1 MFGLGILA
9 PLFAAAGI
17 IGASIPLILHLL
29 NRERARRLVFGT
41 IRFIQM
47 SHQTNVRRH
56 KLKRLLLLLMRILIL
71 ALLGFAFARPF
82 FAEAPVI
89 AQKIGGKRNAIVI
102 LDTSYSMQYEKVF
115 ENAKREGIKILD
127 GLDATD
133 AAGLILSSDNARVVA
148 PLGSELS
155 HIRAALNDAGA
166 TYKPTD
172 YLDALQTADE
182 ILVSIPIGEKQI
194 YLIADMQKRGWE
206 NFIETDKLNPD
217 VQIQFIDV
225 HPEQPRNF
233 AITDLS
239 VPPVIL
245 KEQKASYL
253 VARVRNFSD
262 EAVEN
267 LPVRLF
273 VDGNMIHTVELD
285 IEPGDLA
292 DAVFRV
298 DFQDEATHIGWVE
311 LPEDALGGDNE
322 RYFTLQSLRS
332 IKVHAVRDK
341 PRTQNP
347 HQHLHGQTMETFFM
361 KMAFTAGSGA
371 VPIDF
376 TESSSVPGAAA
387 LNRTDV
393 LVLANVAQLSSDEA
407 GRVAAYVA
415 SGGGLIVTVGDNIDT
430 DVYEQRLG
438 GEIGLMPCNFVRPV
452 GDAFD
457 RQQFRVLATVKY
469 EHPIF
474 VPFKEPNHGDFGKAR
489 FYRIFQAVPTANA
502 TVIASY
508 DDGSPALFEKPYGN
522 LGRVLCFTS
531 TIDREWNDL
540 PIRAVYLPFLHES
553 IKYLALKNVETM
565 PDYRVGDYI
574 ELKVSQT
581 ENENITESREIA
593 IFNPNNVETRF
604 GRNKDVTPTAEN
616 TPQAKSVRK
625 GNPRNLKV
633 AGIPHSPSSVLYTDT
648 SVPGIYSVHRSGT
661 EVTDYFV
668 VNVDTTESDLAVRDV
683 EELASMLKGA
693 ADELVEDKPT
703 AELVAQYN
711 EDVERNQNV
720 WIYLMLAVFALAVT
734 EMFLANRV

>member
-9 PLFAAAGI
+9 PLFAIAGI
-17 IGASIPLILHLL
+17 VGASIPLILHLL

-56 KLKRLLLLLMRILIL
+56 KLKRLLLLLMRILML

-82 FAEAPVI
+82 FAEAPII
-89 AQKIGGKRNAIVI
+89 AQKTGGKRNAIII
-102 LDTSYSMQYEKVF
+102 LDTSYSMQYEEVF

-133 AAGLILSSDNARVVA
+133 AACLMLSSDDGRVVA
-148 PLGSELS
+148 PLGSEFP
-155 HIRAALNDAGA
+155 HIRAALNDAEA

-182 ILVSIPIGEKQI
+182 ILASIPIGEKQV

-225 HPEQPRNF
+225 HPEQPHNF
-233 AITDLS
+233 AITDLN

-262 EAVEN
+262 TAVEN

-273 VDGNMIHTVELD
+273 IDGNMIHTVQLD
-285 IEPGDLA
+285 IEPDDLA
-292 DAVFRV
+292 DAAFRV
-298 DFQDEATHIGWVE
+298 DFQDEATHTGWVE
-311 LPEDALGGDNE
+311 LPEDSLGADNK

-332 IKVHAVRDK
+332 IKVHAVSDK
-341 PRTQNP
+341 PRTQSPN
-347 HQHLHGQTMETFFM
+347 QNLHGQTIETFFM
-361 KMAFTAGSGA
+361 KRALTAGSDA

-376 TESSSVPGAAA
+376 TESSSVPGATT

-393 LVLANVAQLSSDEA
+393 LILANVAQLSSNEA
-407 GRVAAYVA
+407 QRVAAYVT
-415 SGGGLIVTVGDNIDT
+415 SGGGLIVTVGDNINA

-438 GEIGLMPCNFVRPV
+438 DEIGLMPCNFVRPV

-474 VPFKEPNHGDFGKAR
+474 APFKEPNHGDFGKAR
-489 FYRIFQAVPTANA
+489 FYRIFQAVPTGTTAI
-502 TVIASY
+502 VIASY

-553 IKYLALKNVETM
+553 IKYLALKDAETL
-565 PDYRVGDYI
+565 PDYRVGDTI
-574 ELKVSQT
+574 KLKVSET
-581 ENENITESREIA
+581 ENERITRNGEIA
-593 IFNPNNVETRF
+593 IFNPNNVETRL
-604 GRNKDVTPTAEN
+604 GQNKDATPTAEN
-616 TPQAKSVRK
+616 TPQ
-625 GNPRNLKV
+625 N
-633 AGIPHSPSSVLYTDT
+633 SVLYTDT
-648 SVPGIYSVHRSGT
+648 AIPGIYSVHRSGT

-668 VNVDTTESDLAVRDV
+668 VNVDTSESDLAARDV
-683 EELASMLKGA
+683 EELTSMLKGT
-693 ADELVEDKPT
+693 ADELVENKPT

-711 EDVERNQNV
+711 EDVEKNQNV
-720 WIYLMLAVFALAVT
+720 WIYLMLAVFALAIT
-734 EMFLANRV
+734 EMFLANRF

>member
-1 MFGLGILA
+1 MFGLGVLA
-9 PLFAAAGI
+9 PLFAIAGV

-56 KLKRLLLLLMRILIL
+56 KLKRLLLLLMRILML

-89 AQKIGGKRNAIVI
+89 AQKTGGKRNAIVI
-102 LDTSYSMQYEKVF
+102 LDTSYSMQYEAVF
-115 ENAKREGIKILD
+115 ENAKKEGIEILD

-133 AAGLILSSDNARVVA
+133 AACLILSSDNARVVA
-148 PLGSELS
+148 PLGSEFS
-155 HIRAALNDAGA
+155 HIRAALNDAEA

-182 ILVSIPIGEKQI
+182 ILASIPIGEKQI
-194 YLIADMQKRGWE
+194 YVIADMQKRGWE

-225 HPEQPRNF
+225 HPEQPHNF
-233 AITDLS
+233 AITGLN

-245 KEQKASYL
+245 KEQQASYL
-253 VARVRNFSD
+253 VARVRNFSN

-273 VDGNMIHTVELD
+273 VDGNMIRTVQLD
-285 IEPGDLA
+285 IEPDDLA
-292 DAVFRV
+292 DAAFRV
-298 DFQDEATHIGWVE
+298 DFQDEATHTGWVE
-311 LPEDALGGDNE
+311 LPEDALRVDNK

-332 IKVHAVRDK
+332 IKVHAVSDK

-347 HQHLHGQTMETFFM
+347 SRNLYGQTMETFFM
-361 KMAFTAGSGA
+361 GVALTAGRDA

-376 TESSSVPGAAA
+376 TESNTVPNTAI

-393 LVLANVAQLSSDEA
+393 LVLANVAQLSSDDA
-407 GRVAAYVA
+407 GRIATYVA
-415 SGGGLIVTVGDNIDT
+415 SGGGLIVTVGDNIDP

-474 VPFKEPNHGDFGKAR
+474 APFKEPNHGDFGKAR
-489 FYRIFQAVPTANA
+489 FYRIFQAVPTVDS
-502 TVIASY
+502 TVIAAY
-508 DDGSPALFEKPYGN
+508 DDGSPALFEKPYGS

-553 IKYLALKNVETM
+553 IKYLALKDAETL
-565 PDYRVGDYI
+565 PDYHVGDYV
-574 ELKVSQT
+574 ELKVSDT
-581 ENENITESREIA
+581 ENEIIAENREVA
-593 IFNPNNVETRF
+593 IFNPNNVETRV
-604 GRNKDVTPTAEN
+604 GRSKDVAPTAEN
-616 TPQAKSVRK
+616 TLQ
-625 GNPRNLKV
+625 G
-633 AGIPHSPSSVLYTDT
+633 GVLYTDT
-648 SVPGIYSVHRSGT
+648 AIPGIYSVHRSGV
-661 EVTDYFV
+661 EGQDYFV
-668 VNVDTTESDLAVRDV
+668 VNVDTTESDLAARDV

-720 WIYLMLAVFALAVT
+720 WIYLMFAVFALAVT

>member
-1 MFGLGILA
+1 MIFLA
-9 PLFAAAGI
+9 PLFAVAGI
-17 IGASIPLILHLL
+17 VGASIPLILHLL
-29 NRERARRLVFGT
+29 NRERARQLVFGT

-102 LDTSYSMQYEKVF
+102 LDTSYSMQYEEVF
-115 ENAKREGIKILD
+115 ENARKEGTKILD

-133 AAGLILSSDNARVVA
+133 AACLILSSDNARVVA
-148 PLGSELS
+148 PLGSDFS
-155 HIRAALNDAGA
+155 HIRAALNNTET

-182 ILVSIPIGEKQI
+182 ILESIPIGEKQI
-194 YLIADMQKRGWE
+194 YVIADMQKRGWE

-225 HPEQPRNF
+225 HPEQPQNF
-233 AITDLS
+233 AITELN
-239 VPPVIL
+239 VPPVVL
-245 KEQKASYL
+245 KEQQASYL

-262 EAVEN
+262 VAVEN

-273 VDGNMIHTVELD
+273 IDGNMIHTIHLD
-285 IEPGDLA
+285 IEPDDLA
-292 DAVFRV
+292 DALFRV
-298 DFQDEATHIGWVE
+298 NFQDEATHTGWVE
-311 LPEDALGGDNE
+311 LPEDALEVDNK

-332 IKVHAVRDK
+332 IKVHAIRDK
-341 PRTQNP
+341 PRTQNNY
-347 HQHLHGQTMETFFM
+347 QTIETFFM
-361 KMAFTAGSGA
+361 KMAFTAGSDA

-376 TESSSVPGAAA
+376 TESSSVPSAAT

-407 GRVAAYVA
+407 GRVADYVA

-430 DVYEQRLG
+430 DAYEERLG
-438 GEIGLMPCNFVRPV
+438 GETGLMPCNFVRPV
-452 GDAFD
+452 GDAFN

-474 VPFKEPNHGDFGKAR
+474 APFKEPNHGDFGKAR
-489 FYRIFQAVPTANA
+489 FYRIFQAVPTTNA

-553 IKYLALKNVETM
+553 IKYLALKDVETL
-565 PDYRVGDYI
+565 PNYHIGDYV
-574 ELKVSQT
+574 ELKVFDT
-581 ENENITESREIA
+581 ENENTDENREIA
-593 IFNPNNVETRF
+593 IFNPNNVEKRF
-604 GRNKDVTPTAEN
+604 GRNTDVMPTLQN
-616 TPQAKSVRK
+616 TLQDS
-625 GNPRNLKV
+625 
-633 AGIPHSPSSVLYTDT
+633 ILYTDT
-648 SVPGIYSVHRSGT
+648 SIPGIYSVHQSDTG
-661 EVTDYFV
+661 VTDYFV
-668 VNVDTTESDLAVRDV
+668 VNVDTTESDLTASDV
-683 EELASMLKGA
+683 EELASMLKGT
-693 ADELVEDKPT
+693 ADELIEDKPT

-720 WIYLMLAVFALAVT
+720 WIYLMFTVFALTIT

>member
-9 PLFAAAGI
+9 PLFAVAGI
-17 IGASIPLILHLL
+17 VGASIPLILHLL

-56 KLKRLLLLLMRILIL
+56 RLKRLLLLLMRILML

-89 AQKIGGKRNAIVI
+89 AQKTGGKRNAIVI
-102 LDTSYSMQYEKVF
+102 LDTSYSMQYEAVF
-115 ENAKREGIKILD
+115 ENAKKEGIEILD

-133 AAGLILSSDNARVVA
+133 AACLILSSDSARVVA
-148 PLGSELS
+148 PLGSEFS
-155 HIRAALNDAGA
+155 HIRAALNDAEA

-182 ILVSIPIGEKQI
+182 VLASIPIGEKQI
-194 YLIADMQKRGWE
+194 YIIADMQKRGWE
-206 NFIETDKLNPD
+206 NFIETDKLSPD

-225 HPEQPRNF
+225 HPEQPHNF
-233 AITDLS
+233 AITDLN

-245 KEQKASYL
+245 KEQQASYL
-253 VARVRNFSD
+253 VARVRNFSE

-273 VDGNMIHTVELD
+273 VDGNMIHTVPLD
-285 IEPGDLA
+285 IEPDDLA
-292 DAVFRV
+292 DAAFRI
-298 DFQDEATHIGWVE
+298 DFQDEATHTGWVE
-311 LPEDALGGDNE
+311 LPEDALGVDNK

-332 IKVHAVRDK
+332 IKVHAVRDR

-347 HQHLHGQTMETFFM
+347 SRNLYGQTAETFFM
-361 KMAFTAGSGA
+361 KMALTAGRDA

-376 TESSSVPGAAA
+376 TESSSVPNTAI

-393 LVLANVAQLSSDEA
+393 LVLANVAQLSSEEA
-407 GRVAAYVA
+407 GRVATYVA
-415 SGGGLIVTVGDNIDT
+415 AGGGLIVTVGSNIDP

-438 GEIGLMPCNFVRPV
+438 GEVGLMPCNFVRPV

-474 VPFKEPNHGDFGKAR
+474 APFKEPNHGDFGKAR
-489 FYRIFQAVPTANA
+489 FYRIFQAVPTGTDA
-502 TVIASY
+502 TVIAAY
-508 DDGSPALFEKPYGN
+508 DDGSPALFEKPYGS

-540 PIRAVYLPFLHES
+540 PIRAVYLPFLHEA
-553 IKYLALKNVETM
+553 IKYLALKDAETL
-565 PDYRVGDYI
+565 PDYRVGDYV
-574 ELKVSQT
+574 ELKVSDT
-581 ENENITESREIA
+581 EDEVMTGNREVA
-593 IFNPNNVETRF
+593 IFNPNNVETRL
-604 GRNKDVTPTAEN
+604 GRNKDIAATAEN
-616 TPQAKSVRK
+616 TLQ
-625 GNPRNLKV
+625 G
-633 AGIPHSPSSVLYTDT
+633 GVLYTDT
-648 SVPGIYSVHRSGT
+648 AIPGIYSVHRSGA
-661 EVTDYFV
+661 EVPDYFV
-668 VNVDTTESDLAVRDV
+668 VNVDTTESDLAARDV

-711 EDVERNQNV
+711 KDVERNQNV
-720 WIYLMLAVFALAVT
+720 WIYLMLAVFALAIT

>member
-9 PLFAAAGI
+9 PLFAVAGI
-17 IGASIPLILHLL
+17 VGASIPLILHLL
-29 NRERARRLVFGT
+29 NRERARQLVFGT

-56 KLKRLLLLLMRILIL
+56 KLKRLLLLLMRILML
-71 ALLGFAFARPF
+71 ALLGLAFARPF

-89 AQKIGGKRNAIVI
+89 AQKTGGKRNAIVI

-115 ENAKREGIKILD
+115 ENAKEEGIKILD

-133 AAGLILSSDNARVVA
+133 AACLILSSDNARVVA
-148 PLGSELS
+148 PLGSEFS
-155 HIRAALNDAGA
+155 HIRAALNDAGT

-172 YLDALQTADE
+172 YLGALQTADE
-182 ILVSIPIGEKQI
+182 ILASIPIGEKQI
-194 YLIADMQKRGWE
+194 YVIADMQKRGWE

-225 HPEQPRNF
+225 HSEHPRNL
-233 AITDLS
+233 AITDLN

-245 KEQKASYL
+245 KEQQASYL

-273 VDGNMIHTVELD
+273 IDGNMIHTVQLD
-285 IEPGDLA
+285 VEPDDLA
-292 DAVFRV
+292 DAAFRI
-298 DFQDEATHIGWVE
+298 DFQDEATHTGWIE
-311 LPEDALGGDNE
+311 LPEDALAVDNK
-322 RYFTLQSLRS
+322 RYFTLKSLRS
-332 IKVHAVRDK
+332 IKVHAVSDK
-341 PRTQNP
+341 PRTRDPQN
-347 HQHLHGQTMETFFM
+347 LHGQTMETFFM
-361 KMAFTAGSGA
+361 KMAFTAGSDA

-376 TESSSVPGAAA
+376 TESDSVPSTAT
-387 LNRTDV
+387 LNHTDV
-393 LVLANVAQLSSDEA
+393 LVLANVRQLSSDAAE
-407 GRVAAYVA
+407 RVAAYVA

-430 DVYEQRLG
+430 AVYEQRLG

-457 RQQFRVLATVKY
+457 RQQFRVLASVKY

-474 VPFKEPNHGDFGKAR
+474 APFKEPNHGDFGKAR
-489 FYRIFQAVPTANA
+489 FYRIFQAVPTGSNA

-508 DDGSPALFEKPYGN
+508 DDGSPALFEKPYGD

-553 IKYLALKNVETM
+553 IKYLALKDAETL
-565 PDYRVGDYI
+565 PDYRVGDYV
-574 ELKVSQT
+574 ELKVSDVENEVIT
-581 ENENITESREIA
+581 ENREVA
-593 IFNPNNVETRF
+593 IFNPNNVETRL
-604 GRNKDVTPTAEN
+604 GRNKDVTPTAEE
-616 TPQAKSVRK
+616 TPQ
-625 GNPRNLKV
+625 
-633 AGIPHSPSSVLYTDT
+633 SSTLYTGT
-648 SVPGIYSVHRSGT
+648 TIPGIYSIHRSGVET
-661 EVTDYFV
+661 PDYFV
-668 VNVDTTESDLAVRDV
+668 VNIDTTESDLTARDV
-683 EELASMLKGA
+683 EELASMLKGT
-693 ADELVEDKPT
+693 ADELIEDKPP
-703 AELVAQYN
+703 AELVAQFN

-720 WIYLMLAVFALAVT
+720 WIYLMFAVFALAIT

>member
-9 PLFAAAGI
+9 PLFAVAGVV
-17 IGASIPLILHLL
+17 GASIPLILHLL

-82 FAEAPVI
+82 FAEAPII
-89 AQKIGGKRNAIVI
+89 AQKTGGKRNAIVI
-102 LDTSYSMQYEKVF
+102 LDTSYSMQYEQVF
-115 ENAKREGIKILD
+115 ENAKREGIAILD

-133 AAGLILSSDNARVVA
+133 AAGLILSSDRARVIA
-148 PLGSELS
+148 PLGSEFS
-155 HIRAALNDAGA
+155 HIRTALNKAEA

-182 ILVSIPIGEKQI
+182 ILASIPIGEKQI
-194 YLIADMQKRGWE
+194 YVIADMQKRGWE

-225 HPEQPRNF
+225 HPEQPQNF
-233 AITDLS
+233 AITVLN

-245 KEQKASYL
+245 KEQQASYL

-262 EAVEN
+262 AAVEN
-267 LPVRLF
+267 LPIRLF
-273 VDGNMIHTVELD
+273 VDGNMIHTVQLD
-285 IEPGDLA
+285 IEPDDLA
-292 DAVFRV
+292 DAVFRI
-298 DFQDEATHIGWVE
+298 DFRDEATHTGWVE
-311 LPEDALGGDNE
+311 LPEDALQVDNK

-332 IKVHAVRDK
+332 IRVHAVRDK
-341 PRTQNP
+341 PRTQSP
-347 HQHLHGQTMETFFM
+347 HQTMGTFFM
-361 KMAFTAGSGA
+361 KMAFTAGRDA

-376 TESSSVPGAAA
+376 TESSSVPSAAT
-387 LNRTDV
+387 LDRTDV
-393 LVLANVAQLSSDEA
+393 LVLANVAQISSDEA
-407 GRVAAYVA
+407 RRVATYVA
-415 SGGGLIVTVGDNIDT
+415 SGGGLIVTVGNNIDAA
-430 DVYEQRLG
+430 VYEQRLG

-452 GDAFD
+452 GDALD

-474 VPFKEPNHGDFGKAR
+474 APFKEPNHGDFGKAR
-489 FYRIFQAVPTANA
+489 FYRIFQAVPTKDA
-502 TVIASY
+502 TVIAAY
-508 DDGSPALFEKPYGN
+508 DDGSPALFEKPYGT

-540 PIRAVYLPFLHES
+540 PIRAVYLPFLHEA
-553 IKYLALKNVETM
+553 IKYLALKDAETL
-565 PDYRVGDYI
+565 PDYRVGDTI
-574 ELKVSQT
+574 DLKVSET
-581 ENENITESREIA
+581 ENESITRNGAIA
-593 IFNPNNVETRF
+593 IFNPNSVETRL
-604 GRNKDVTPTAEN
+604 GRNKDETPTAQN
-616 TPQAKSVRK
+616 TPQ
-625 GNPRNLKV
+625 
-633 AGIPHSPSSVLYTDT
+633 SSVLYTDT
-648 SVPGIYSVHRSGT
+648 AIPGIYSVHRSGT

-668 VNVDTTESDLAVRDV
+668 VNVDTTESDLAARDV
-683 EELASMLKGA
+683 EELASMLKGT

-720 WIYLMLAVFALAVT
+720 WIYLMFAVFALAIT

>member
-9 PLFAAAGI
+9 PLFAVAGI
-17 IGASIPLILHLL
+17 VGASIPLILHLL

-56 KLKRLLLLLMRILIL
+56 KLKRLLLLLMRILML

-89 AQKIGGKRNAIVI
+89 AQKTGGKRNAIVI
-102 LDTSYSMQYEKVF
+102 LDTSYSMQYEEVF
-115 ENAKREGIKILD
+115 ENAKKEGIEILD

-133 AAGLILSSDNARVVA
+133 AACLILSSDNARVVA
-148 PLGSELS
+148 PLGSEFP

-182 ILVSIPIGEKQI
+182 ILASIPIGEKQI
-194 YLIADMQKRGWE
+194 YVIADMQKRGWE

-225 HPEQPRNF
+225 HPEQPHNF
-233 AITDLS
+233 AITDLN

-245 KEQKASYL
+245 REQQASYL

-273 VDGNMIHTVELD
+273 IDENIVHTVQLD
-285 IEPGDLA
+285 IEPDDLA
-292 DAVFRV
+292 DAVFRI
-298 DFQDEATHIGWVE
+298 DFQDEATHTGWVE
-311 LPEDALGGDNE
+311 LPEDALGVDNK

-332 IKVHAVRDK
+332 IKVHAVSDK
-341 PRTQNP
+341 PRTQNA
-347 HQHLHGQTMETFFM
+347 HQNFHVQTVETFFM
-361 KMAFTAGSGA
+361 KMAFTAGSDA

-376 TESSSVPGAAA
+376 TESSSVPNTTT
-387 LNRTDV
+387 LSRTDV

-407 GRVAAYVA
+407 GRVSDYVA
-415 SGGGLIVTVGDNIDT
+415 SGGGLIMTVGDNIDT
-430 DVYEQRLG
+430 AVYEQRLG

-452 GDAFD
+452 GDAFN
-457 RQQFRVLATVKY
+457 RQRFRVLATVKY

-474 VPFKEPNHGDFGKAR
+474 APFKEPNHGDFGKAR
-489 FYRIFQAVPTANA
+489 FYRIFQAVPTGTNA

-553 IKYLALKNVETM
+553 IKYLALKDAETL
-565 PDYRVGDYI
+565 PDYRVGDSV
-574 ELKVSQT
+574 ELKVSDV
-581 ENENITESREIA
+581 ENEVKTGNREVA
-593 IFNPNNVETRF
+593 IFNPNNVETRL
-604 GRNKDVTPTAEN
+604 GRNKDVTPTAEDA
-616 TPQAKSVRK
+616 PQ
-625 GNPRNLKV
+625 
-633 AGIPHSPSSVLYTDT
+633 SSILYTDT
-648 SVPGIYSVHRSGT
+648 AIPGIYSIHRSGA
-661 EVTDYFV
+661 EVPDYFV
-668 VNVDTTESDLAVRDV
+668 VNVDTTESDLAARDV
-683 EELASMLKGA
+683 EELASMLKGT

-720 WIYLMLAVFALAVT
+720 WIYLMFAVFALAVT

>member
-1 MFGLGILA
+1 
-9 PLFAAAGI
+9 
-17 IGASIPLILHLL
+17 
-29 NRERARRLVFGT
+29 
-41 IRFIQM
+41 
-47 SHQTNVRRH
+47 
-56 KLKRLLLLLMRILIL
+56 
-71 ALLGFAFARPF
+71 
-82 FAEAPVI
+82 
-89 AQKIGGKRNAIVI
+89 
-102 LDTSYSMQYEKVF
+102 
-115 ENAKREGIKILD
+115 
-127 GLDATD
+127 
-133 AAGLILSSDNARVVA
+133 
-148 PLGSELS
+148 
-155 HIRAALNDAGA
+155 
-166 TYKPTD
+166 
-172 YLDALQTADE
+172 
-182 ILVSIPIGEKQI
+182 
-194 YLIADMQKRGWE
+194 
-206 NFIETDKLNPD
+206 
-217 VQIQFIDV
+217 
-225 HPEQPRNF
+225 
-233 AITDLS
+233 
-239 VPPVIL
+239 
-245 KEQKASYL
+245 
-253 VARVRNFSD
+253 
-262 EAVEN
+262 
-267 LPVRLF
+267 
-273 VDGNMIHTVELD
+273 
-285 IEPGDLA
+285 
-292 DAVFRV
+292 
-298 DFQDEATHIGWVE
+298 
-311 LPEDALGGDNE
+311 
-322 RYFTLQSLRS
+322 
-332 IKVHAVRDK
+332 
-341 PRTQNP
+341 
-347 HQHLHGQTMETFFM
+347 M

-387 LNRTDV
+387 LSRTDV

-407 GRVAAYVA
+407 GRVADYVA

-553 IKYLALKNVETM
+553 IKYLALKDVETM

-604 GRNKDVTPTAEN
+604 GRNKDVTPAAEN
-616 TPQAKSVRK
+616 TPQ
-625 GNPRNLKV
+625 G
-633 AGIPHSPSSVLYTDT
+633 SVLYTDT

>member
-9 PLFAAAGI
+9 PLFAVAGI
-17 IGASIPLILHLL
+17 VGASIPLILHLL

-89 AQKIGGKRNAIVI
+89 AQKTGGKRNAIII

-115 ENAKREGIKILD
+115 ENAKKEGIKILN

-148 PLGSELS
+148 PLGSEFS
-155 HIRAALNDAGA
+155 HIRAALDDAEA

-182 ILVSIPIGEKQI
+182 ILASIAIGEKQI
-194 YLIADMQKRGWE
+194 YVIADMQKRGWE

-225 HPEQPRNF
+225 HPEQPHNF
-233 AITDLS
+233 GITDIN

-245 KEQKASYL
+245 KEQQASYL

-262 EAVEN
+262 EAIEN

-273 VDGNMIHTVELD
+273 IDGNMIHTVQLD
-285 IEPGDLA
+285 IEQDDLA
-292 DAVFRV
+292 DAVFRF
-298 DFQDEATHIGWVE
+298 DFQDEATHTGWVE
-311 LPEDALGGDNE
+311 LPEDALQVDNK

-332 IKVHAVRDK
+332 IKVHAVSGT
-341 PRTQNP
+341 PRSRSR
-347 HQHLHGQTMETFFM
+347 HQTMGAFFM
-361 KMAFTAGSGA
+361 KMAFTAGRDA

-376 TESSSVPGAAA
+376 TESSSVPSAET

-393 LVLANVAQLSSDEA
+393 LVLANVAQLSTDEA
-407 GRVAAYVA
+407 GRVVTFVT
-415 SGGGLIVTVGDNIDT
+415 SGGGLIVTVGDNIDP

-438 GEIGLMPCNFVRPV
+438 GEVGLMPCNFVRPV

-474 VPFKEPNHGDFGKAR
+474 APFKEPNHGDFGKAR
-489 FYRIFQAVPTANA
+489 FYKIFQAVPTGTNA

-508 DDGSPALFEKPYGN
+508 DDGSPALFEKSYGK

-553 IKYLALKNVETM
+553 IKYLALKNAETL
-565 PDYRVGDYI
+565 PDYRVGDYV
-574 ELKVSQT
+574 ELKVSEIGKESIT
-581 ENENITESREIA
+581 ENREVA
-593 IFNPNNVETRF
+593 IFNPNNVETRL

-616 TPQAKSVRK
+616 TPQ
-625 GNPRNLKV
+625 N
-633 AGIPHSPSSVLYTDT
+633 SVLYTDT
-648 SVPGIYSVHRSGT
+648 AIPGIYSVHRSGA
-661 EVTDYFV
+661 EVPEYFV
-668 VNVDTTESDLAVRDV
+668 VNVDTTESDLGGRDV
-683 EELASMLKGA
+683 EELASMLKGT
-693 ADELVEDKPT
+693 ADELADDKPT

-711 EDVERNQNV
+711 EDVESNQNV
-720 WIYLMLAVFALAVT
+720 WIYLMFAVFALAIT
-734 EMFLANRV
+734 EMFLANRI

>member
-9 PLFAAAGI
+9 PLFAVAGI

-41 IRFIQM
+41 VRFIQM

-56 KLKRLLLLLMRILIL
+56 KLKRLLLLLMRILML

-82 FAEAPVI
+82 FAGDLVVT
-89 AQKIGGKRNAIVI
+89 QKIGGKRNAIII
-102 LDTSYSMQYEKVF
+102 LDTSYSMQYANVF
-115 ENAKREGIKILD
+115 QNAKKEGLKILD

-133 AAGLILSSDNARVVA
+133 AVCLILSSDTARVVA
-148 PLGSELS
+148 PLGSEFS
-155 HIRAALNDAGA
+155 HVRAALNDAEA

-182 ILVSIPIGEKQI
+182 ILAPIPVGEKQI
-194 YLIADMQKRGWE
+194 YVIADMQKRGWE

-225 HPEQPRNF
+225 RAEQPRNL
-233 AITDLS
+233 AITVID

-262 EAVEN
+262 EAVED

-273 VDGNMIHTVELD
+273 IDGNIIHTVQLN
-285 IEPGDLA
+285 IEPDDLA
-292 DAVFRV
+292 DVAFKV

-311 LPEDALGGDNE
+311 LPEDTLAVDNK

-332 IKVHAVRDK
+332 IKVHAVSDT
-341 PRTQNP
+341 PRTQNRYQP
-347 HQHLHGQTMETFFM
+347 PETFFM
-361 KMAFTAGSGA
+361 KRAIAAGSEA

-376 TESSSVPGAAA
+376 IESSSVPDAGT

-393 LVLANVAQLSSDEA
+393 LILANVARLSADA
-407 GRVAAYVA
+407 ARRVADYVA
-415 SGGGLIVTVGDNIDT
+415 GGGGLIVTVGDNIDA
-430 DVYEQRLG
+430 DLYAQRLG
-438 GEIGLMPCNFVRPV
+438 GEMGVMPCHFVRPV

-489 FYRIFQAVPTANA
+489 FYRLFQAVPTENA
-502 TVIASY
+502 TIIASY

-553 IKYLALKNVETM
+553 IKYLALKDVETV
-565 PDYRVGDYI
+565 PDYRVGDSVEI
-574 ELKVSQT
+574 KVS
-581 ENENITESREIA
+581 EAENITQHREVA
-593 IFNPNNVETRF
+593 VFNPNNVETRLQSD
-604 GRNKDVTPTAEN
+604 KDVATTAAN
-616 TPQAKSVRK
+616 VSQGSAF
-625 GNPRNLKV
+625 
-633 AGIPHSPSSVLYTDT
+633 YTDT
-648 SVPGIYSVHRSGT
+648 SIPGIYSVHRSGT
-661 EVTDYFV
+661 ESSDYFV
-668 VNVDTTESDLAVRDV
+668 VNIDTTESDLAARDV
-683 EELASMLKGA
+683 EELASMLKGT
-693 ADELVEDKPT
+693 ADKSVEDKPT
-703 AELVAQYN
+703 PELVAQYH